1 MWYDEDFYSE
11 PSEFDMQIEEFKE
24 SLSKSVKKEYLEEME
39 KLRKENQALWE
50 VKKNFEQ
57 IKREYENKK
66 HKLEIAVRDAENKAK
81 RMRAEEIMENYKVF
95 FWRQSFEYK
104 YGPKCDKCDKNRQI
118 EVSLPSGRKVNDDC
132 ECRKTQAKVAV
143 PERMVRYELADR
155 QGKIVAWYKSCGKE
169 EERYYCIDY
178 ASTVYADSAI
188 VEPGTSFDALLKK
201 ESKEILFQSRE
212 ECMAYCEY
220 LNEINQVPYD
230 AVYKCNGERYT
241 EKEE

>member
-1 MWYDEDFYSE
+1 MKERHAQILEAIKSFY
-11 PSEFDMQIEEFKE
+11 Q
-24 SLSKSVKKEYLEEME
+24 
-39 KLRKENQALWE
+39 ENG
-50 VKKNFEQ
+50 FCPT
-57 IKREYENKK
+57 I
-66 HKLEIAVRDAENKAK
+66 
-81 RMRAEEIMENYKVF
+81 
-95 FWRQSFEYK
+95 
-104 YGPKCDKCDKNRQI
+104 RQI
-118 EVSLPSGRKVNDDC
+118 GDM
-132 ECRKTQAKVAV
+132 VAV

-169 EERYYCIDY
+169 GERYYCIDY

-201 ESKEILFQSRE
+201 ESQEILFQSRE